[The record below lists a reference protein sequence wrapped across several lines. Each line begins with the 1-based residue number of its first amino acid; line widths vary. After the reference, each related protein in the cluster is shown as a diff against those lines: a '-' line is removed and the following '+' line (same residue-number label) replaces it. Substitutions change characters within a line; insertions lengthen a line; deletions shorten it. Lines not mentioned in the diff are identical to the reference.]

1 MVFLDYRL
9 RYPTPPNSDG
19 FLDIH
24 PEGWMIWGGRL
35 QQSCPSFLYVATFI
49 NFHQFPSFHHL
60 MIVVLEFC
68 CLNTLHFGVLAPHH
82 AATQAVCWSP
92 QGTWRTS
99 VAMPLIQKSWELS
112 PPGDYWRHWNW
123 FTSLW
128 SRTQLMIYQFFST
141 WIRGWFLSMWRCEDD
156 QEVVSSSIETPPSE
170 NTLTCEHLMMSQHE
184 VNQKTGNP
192 KKPMPSCKP
201 LGHDEAPRE
210 SK

>member
-1 MVFLDYRL
+1 MVFPDYRL
-9 RYPTPPNSDG
+9 RYPTPPNSDV

-24 PEGWMIWGGRL
+24 PEEWMIWGGGL

-49 NFHQFPSFHHL
+49 NFHQFPSFRHL

-128 SRTQLMIYQFFST
+128 SRTQLTIYQFFFNLNQRLVSVDVKMWRWPGGGLKFYWKPPLKIRWRVST
-141 WIRGWFLSMWRCEDD
+141 WWWVNMKWTKKR
-156 QEVVSSSIETPPSE
+156 ETPK
-170 NTLTCEHLMMSQHE
+170 SQCLA
-184 VNQKTGNP
+184 VN
-192 KKPMPSCKP
+192 
-201 LGHDEAPRE
+201 H
-210 SK
+210 